1 MTDFVGDR
9 ELEIRRN
16 ATLNGL
22 VGLVAAG
29 LGIAFLWRASGT
41 GAIWDFVFC
50 AVLLL
55 IGATQLVALVDAR
68 SPLLLADSLGVRIR
82 LGREWRGLPWGA
94 LDQVVVES
102 GDSALRDGRLVLSPR
117 NLTSALADLDRTSR
131 RQVRWLQRWY
141 GAPLTV
147 PLSISTRC
155 SSADLV
161 GDLRALVDGR
171 TDVVQL
177 AGKQRAQLED
187 PPADTLAVPDPSQST
202 EGEEAPAAPSGP
214 KVPRRRVIG
223 NLGTLVSRVGKGRA
237 QDIDAAPPDA
247 EPSRRPDPGPAFVPA
262 ATYQPVAPLRETRRA
277 LRAEVTRDVPATL
290 GNAAL
295 LPDEGTRE
303 RSHRL
308 PEGDALRRQ
317 PPEIAFDEL
326 SENIAPISRPG
337 DPIAPVVV
345 DDFVTEPA
353 LDPVIGPELAAART
367 RLGLSIDELSDRTR
381 IRPHVLECIEVD
393 DFAPCGGD
401 FYARG
406 HLRTLA
412 RVLGLDA
419 TPLLASYDERY
430 AHAPINA
437 RRVFEAELATGLNG
451 GMRATIG
458 GPRWSLLV
466 GAVLCL
472 LMVWGIARFVTAQPA
487 TVPVPNPVIGSAAGL
502 TANHK
507 PITSPLTT
515 TKTMTVSATAPSGR
529 VVVRDRNGRII
540 WSGTLLAG
548 QHRRLAGLAPFE
560 VAAADGGSVKV
571 MVMGQRLGSVGP
583 PKKPATKR
591 FG

>member
-1 MTDFVGDR
+1 MTDFVVDR

-22 VGLVAAG
+22 VGLLAAG

-41 GAIWDFVFC
+41 GALWDFAFC

-55 IGATQLVALVDAR
+55 VGAMQLVALVDAR
-68 SPLLLADSLGVRIR
+68 TPLLLADSLGVRIR

-94 LDQVVVES
+94 LDQVVVET
-102 GDSALRDGRLVLSPR
+102 GDSGLRDGRLVLSPR
-117 NLTSALADLDRTSR
+117 NLTSALADLDRASR

-155 SSADLV
+155 SSSDLV

-177 AGKQRAQLED
+177 VGKQRAQLED
-187 PPADTLAVPDPSQST
+187 APADTLALPEPPQRT
-202 EGEEAPAAPSGP
+202 ESDEVPAAPSGP

-237 QDIDAAPPDA
+237 QDIDAQSTGI
-247 EPSRRPDPGPAFVPA
+247 EPSGQPFAPA

-290 GNAAL
+290 GNTAL
-295 LPDEGTRE
+295 LPDEATSE
-303 RSHRL
+303 RSVGL

-317 PPEIAFDEL
+317 SSGMVFDDL
-326 SENIAPISRPG
+326 TENMAPIARPG

-381 IRPHVLECIEVD
+381 IRPHLLECIEVD

-437 RRVFEAELATGLNG
+437 R
-451 GMRATIG
+451 
-458 GPRWSLLV
+458 
-466 GAVLCL
+466 
-472 LMVWGIARFVTAQPA
+472 
-487 TVPVPNPVIGSAAGL
+487 
-502 TANHK
+502 
-507 PITSPLTT
+507 
-515 TKTMTVSATAPSGR
+515 
-529 VVVRDRNGRII
+529 
-540 WSGTLLAG
+540 
-548 QHRRLAGLAPFE
+548 
-560 VAAADGGSVKV
+560 
-571 MVMGQRLGSVGP
+571 
-583 PKKPATKR
+583 
-591 FG
+591 